1 MPKKSQYNYI
11 QVKDIAFKAIQAKGK
26 VPILFR
32 QLQFQSILIFMPSG
46 YHPNIIKNLL
56 NEYKTNWH
64 FIIVSDDAV
73 YKMAKNDKLK
83 SKSNG
88 SNNNQH

>member
-26 VPILFR
+26 IPILFR

-46 YHPNIIKNLL
+46 YQPNIIKALL
-56 NEYKTNWH
+56 DEKKTNWH
-64 FIIVSDDAV
+64 FIVISDNEV
-73 YKMAKNDKLK
+73 FKMAKNDKLQ

-88 SNNNQH
+88 TVNDKH

>member
-11 QVKDIAFKAIQAKGK
+11 QVKDIAYKAIQAKGK
-26 VPILFR
+26 VPLLFR

-46 YHPNIIKNLL
+46 YQPNIIKNLL

-64 FIIVSDDAV
+64 FIVVSDDAV
-73 YKMAKNDKLK
+73 YKMAKNDKLQ

-88 SNNNQH
+88 TVNDKH

>member
-11 QVKDIAFKAIQAKGK
+11 QVKDIAYKAIQAKGK
-26 VPILFR
+26 VSLLFR

-46 YHPNIIKNLL
+46 YQPNVIKALL
-56 NEYKTNWH
+56 DEKKTNWH
-64 FIIVSDDAV
+64 FIVVSDDAV
-73 YKMAKNDKLK
+73 FKMAKNDKLQ

-88 SNNNQH
+88 TVNDKH